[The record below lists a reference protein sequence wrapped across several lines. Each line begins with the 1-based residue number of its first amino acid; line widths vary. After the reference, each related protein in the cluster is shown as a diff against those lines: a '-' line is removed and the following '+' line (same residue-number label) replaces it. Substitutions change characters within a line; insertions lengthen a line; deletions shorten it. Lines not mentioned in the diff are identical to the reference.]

1 MLATSDFP
9 QFYHRSITGTYHIFI
24 LVAWFHDHIF
34 KSYKTAISHSCEH
47 PWLPNNIFSSI
58 TLRDIVLCIKSQ
70 TRLFIYFSSIIIF
83 FETTPWGFAL
93 LIWKFTCFITWPY
106 FPKHRSFYI
115 RRCAFKGTLSGLRH
129 VTTWEANSCNTHIAQ
144 YLNK

>member
-47 PWLPNNIFSSI
+47 PWRPNNIFSSI

-70 TRLFIYFSSIIIF
+70 TRLFIYFSSIVSF
-83 FETTPWGFAL
+83 FQIKPIKLEKWHAL
-93 LIWKFTCFITWPY
+93 SHEQYFSVHRFLDICRCTFNNCYSTNANGSKTHEATQEMQGIWI
-106 FPKHRSFYI
+106 
-115 RRCAFKGTLSGLRH
+115 
-129 VTTWEANSCNTHIAQ
+129 
-144 YLNK
+144 